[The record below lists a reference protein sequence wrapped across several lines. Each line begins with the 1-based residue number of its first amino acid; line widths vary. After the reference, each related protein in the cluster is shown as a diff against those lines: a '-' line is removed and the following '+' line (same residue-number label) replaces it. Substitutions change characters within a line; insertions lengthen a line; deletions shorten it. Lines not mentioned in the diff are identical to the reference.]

1 MLWFYIESSGSHPL
15 WNYPHGLPNP
25 SLPYYYI
32 YIYRERDKKNA
43 AIWLNLRFAIF
54 GVTVMIRKVFLSE
67 FLEWRVTFI
76 YSLANIL
83 ICYYR
88 EVLAVVSSDLLQ
100 ASIDPGRF
108 MNSMVQLLGSIP
120 GPGTTQSDS
129 VKTKRAITEHLQGCD
144 VLLSRFP
151 TKNNLPL
158 ADGHP
163 DQQTPEEGWRAQQL
177 ECEDK

>member
-1 MLWFYIESSGSHPL
+1 M
-15 WNYPHGLPNP
+15 
-25 SLPYYYI
+25 
-32 YIYRERDKKNA
+32 
-43 AIWLNLRFAIF
+43 
-54 GVTVMIRKVFLSE
+54 
-67 FLEWRVTFI
+67 
-76 YSLANIL
+76 ANIL

-163 DQQTPEEGWRAQQL
+163 DQQTPEEG
-177 ECEDK
+177 